1 MEGNGGRLNVSG
13 LLHRL
18 VVNISYMQRD
28 GITEMRMPRVLTG
41 LLFSFELTPK
51 NLNIIKA
58 SGTDLKRHIFITIYT
73 VVLGQ

>member
-1 MEGNGGRLNVSG
+1 VEGNGGLLKVSG

-18 VVNISYMQRD
+18 VVTISFMQKD
-28 GITEMRMPRVLTG
+28 CMTELRMPRVLTG

-51 NLNIIKA
+51 NLHIIKA
-58 SGTDLKRHIFITIYT
+58 SGTDLKSFIFITIYT